1 MKKVIKGLRKI
12 YQENDKKTIFI
23 YVLLR
28 TLIIICMVRELINGD
43 YVNAMFCIL
52 SLILFLLPSIIEK
65 KFKIDF
71 PSILES
77 IIYIFIFAAE
87 ILGEINNFYGNVP
100 YWDIALHTTSGF
112 LLGSIGF
119 SLIYLLNQKTTS
131 IKLSPIFV
139 ALVSFCFSMT
149 VGIVWEMFEYGM
161 DVVFKTDM

>member
-131 IKLSPIFV
+131 IK
-139 ALVSFCFSMT
+139 
-149 VGIVWEMFEYGM
+149 
-161 DVVFKTDM
+161 